1 MIASIR
7 DGVFPSPR
15 QVHPSPRDSRV
26 DEAAVARTAT
36 PPAPVSAS
44 NAFEKSSGISEAS
57 FSSDSISYYLK
68 LRPQDASQKQ
78 QQQQQHQQQQQQQQ
92 QAPLDTV
99 SAEPR
104 RHFLKH
110 QDSMKLSQDRIV
122 KQLQLRQVN
131 TGFASH
137 LRMSRFFP
145 RIF

>member
-15 QVHPSPRDSRV
+15 QVHPSPRDSRA

-44 NAFEKSSGISEAS
+44 NAFEKSSGISETS

-78 QQQQQHQQQQQQQQ
+78 QQQQQQQQQHHHQQQQQQQQ
-92 QAPLDTV
+92 TPPDTV

-122 KQLQLRQVN
+122 KQLQLRQV
-131 TGFASH
+131 SMC
-137 LRMSRFFP
+137 LL
-145 RIF
+145 